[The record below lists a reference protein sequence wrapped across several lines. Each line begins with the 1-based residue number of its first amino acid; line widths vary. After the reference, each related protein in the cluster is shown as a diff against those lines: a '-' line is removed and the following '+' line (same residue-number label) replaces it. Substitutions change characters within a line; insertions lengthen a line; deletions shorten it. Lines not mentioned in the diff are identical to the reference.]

1 MEIGYCN
8 MVEPGKAIK
17 TWKNFL
23 YVETKSRGMAT
34 RPANRKE
41 LVCRNR

>member
-17 TWKNFL
+17 TRKNFL
-23 YVETKSRGMAT
+23 YVETKSRGMEA
-34 RPANRKE
+34 RPANKKE
-41 LVCRNR
+41 LVCQNR